1 MPFKFNALFASS
13 KVANSIKANLA
24 LVLQFN
30 MGVAVG
36 GHRLTRRM
44 APLRNCINNASD
56 VPGGTFP
63 TNSSRLIL
71 ISGIIIIIVVIGIA
85 IMEEERGGVKLVVVV
100 DAAAGMP
107 PDSTTG

>member
-71 ISGIIIIIVVIGIA
+71 ISGIVIIGIA

-100 DAAAGMP
+100 VDAAAGMP

>member
-71 ISGIIIIIVVIGIA
+71 ISGIIIIGIA
-85 IMEEERGGVKLVVVV
+85 IMEEERGGVKIVVVVV

>member
-13 KVANSIKANLA
+13 KVATSIKANLA

-71 ISGIIIIIVVIGIA
+71 ISGIIIIGIA
-85 IMEEERGGVKLVVVV
+85 IMEEERGGVKIVVVVV